1 MTGSS
6 LNHRCAATEHE
17 SRAIHHCMTRCKY
30 ACLGSQVLPSPRNDT
45 LLQGKG
51 YCLSQFSLAFCS
63 PQEAMGAANPTRHH
77 NITSL
82 WGSRILFNLWTPH
95 KLINWS
101 YILHVRHAVKTP
113 IPNFATLRQQLEPV
127 MGAQWKKTQECEGSL
142 SRHFRRGA
150 EGTLPEL
157 PLERSFRGW
166 KENVHAQISNIDL

>member
-6 LNHRCAATEHE
+6 LNHRCAATEHV

-113 IPNFATLRQQLEPV
+113 IPNLCYIKAAARTSYGSTMEKNPRVWGIPEQALQ
-127 MGAQWKKTQECEGSL
+127 EGS
-142 SRHFRRGA
+142 RGNA
-150 EGTLPEL
+150 TRAASGEKFQGLKGECSCTNL
-157 PLERSFRGW
+157 
-166 KENVHAQISNIDL
+166 